1 MLASRSRV
9 GRQRSDRADLVL
21 AVAVDRRMPKAL
33 AEIAVR
39 TVVDRRLLRLGPL
52 LHWGPHANPR
62 RTRPRQSANR
72 SRNDVRAH
80 GVRTHR
86 GQGRQTP
93 SGTSLS
99 SGQTLRRW
107 RSRAGRLRHALLLP
121 VACRARALQ
130 KGGSAKA
137 DGSSAPDVRLR
148 RGISNPFNPFAP
160 HLASPQPRARRGP
173 CTAPPRPAAWSAWCA
188 GRR

>member
-1 MLASRSRV
+1 MCECTQARPAVMLASRSRV
-9 GRQRSDRADLVL
+9 GRQRSDPADLVL
-21 AVAVDRRMPKAL
+21 AVAVDRGMPKAL

-39 TVVDRRLLRLGPL
+39 TVVDRWLLRLGPL

-62 RTRPRQSANR
+62 RTRPRQPANR
-72 SRNDVRAH
+72 SRNDARAR
-80 GVRTHR
+80 GVRTHQ

-137 DGSSAPDVRLR
+137 DGSSAPEVFPVASVWRLQPLQSLR
-148 RGISNPFNPFAP
+148 
-160 HLASPQPRARRGP
+160 SPPSK
-173 CTAPPRPAAWSAWCA
+173 PAAARS
-188 GRR
+188 